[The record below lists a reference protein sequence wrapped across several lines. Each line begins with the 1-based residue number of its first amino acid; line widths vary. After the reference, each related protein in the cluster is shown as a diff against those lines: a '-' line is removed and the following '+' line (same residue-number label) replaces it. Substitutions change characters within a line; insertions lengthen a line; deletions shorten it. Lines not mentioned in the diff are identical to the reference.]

1 MTAFRLYRL
10 FRRAGNSPCTAY
22 RLTQA
27 AQPGFIES
35 AAAYAGAAV
44 LAVASAVVLVAG

>member
-1 MTAFRLYRL
+1 MVAFRLYRL

-27 AQPGFIES
+27 AQPGVLES
-35 AAAYAGAAV
+35 AMAYVSAAV
-44 LAVASAVVLVAG
+44 LAVASVAVLVVG